1 MAFNC
6 ARVASLVMQMQEMF
20 LDSPGL
26 TLTLAEAQER
36 LGVERHVCEAILG
49 ALVDASVLARTADGA
64 FVRFF
69 PRRPARLTPVVRYM
83 PTRAAVRWSAGTT
96 RL

>member
-1 MAFNC
+1 
-6 ARVASLVMQMQEMF
+6 MQMQEMF

-26 TLTLAEAQER
+26 TLSVTEAQRR

-49 ALVDASVLARTADGA
+49 ALVDASVLTRTLDGS

-69 PRRPARLTPVVRYM
+69 PRRPARLTPVVRHM
-83 PTRAAVRWSAGTT
+83 PVRPDGRWIAGTT